1 MERPYRAGLRLGVGA
16 GLVAALILA
25 GIDIGQA
32 AGKAGG
38 MGFAPVVL
46 ALWGTLGV
54 VIGGVVGVVA
64 GAINATWGDEAIVR
78 GVRRLRTDHELDVT
92 YAALVLAVAAMLVLL
107 ALLVSRLAVPL
118 VAGVQRQSVG
128 ALLLGVVIAAVV
140 PVLAALMIPVFRVT
154 RRIAGRLPA
163 LGTTPRT
170 IGLLVLGPVTLTGA
184 ALFFIFTRLDWRAL
198 GMGSLGALVG
208 LPVLTLAVA
217 GIAARPLRVRLARWR
232 SRGWFVLVGA
242 VIVVVLAPVLLM
254 GKPSRAVEIA
264 VTEHSLIGPRVI
276 PRLKKMFDKDGD
288 GFSNFFSATMPDC
301 DDHNKK
307 VNPDADEVPGNGI
320 DDNCE
325 GGDRAA
331 DATEPHNGSGSGS
344 GSAGSGSGTGTGTGT
359 GSGTGSGGGSAVV
372 PVANRLI
379 KFDGN
384 VLWVMIDTVRAD
396 RLGVAGYKRD
406 GKSLTPVLDKLAGEA
421 VWFTHAYAQAPNTP
435 RSVPSFWTS
444 RYPSQVKLDPSVDPN
459 YPTVLDDN
467 VTLFEALQPAGL
479 RTVGVTSHFFFCD
492 GVRRKGECDGFKKPK
507 KSNIGQGADD
517 WTNDGVLDVE
527 GSNHDI
533 AAPRIIPRAI
543 KKLEDLGKSK
553 QRFAMFVHLFD
564 PHSTYMEHE
573 GFPANSLKGTPGL
586 MFKYDYEVA
595 FDDQWIGKLIDAL
608 AANGLADNTMIVV
621 MADHGEAFA
630 VHTFAGEQ
638 MFFHGQT
645 LYDELLHVP
654 VLIKVPGVAPRKV
667 DDVVQLIDLAPTV
680 VDVLGIAKPAPWVGR
695 SLVPAMLGQAL
706 PPQPSY
712 AELLSAPSWP
722 HKAKSM
728 ISGDGKWHLFF
739 RQEDKRY
746 ELYDLT
752 KDPAEKTDVFTATPD
767 VGNAM
772 VKQLN
777 DWLEVGL
784 KHPPGG

>member
-1 MERPYRAGLRLGVGA
+1 
-16 GLVAALILA
+16 
-25 GIDIGQA
+25 
-32 AGKAGG
+32 
-38 MGFAPVVL
+38 
-46 ALWGTLGV
+46 
-54 VIGGVVGVVA
+54 
-64 GAINATWGDEAIVR
+64 
-78 GVRRLRTDHELDVT
+78 
-92 YAALVLAVAAMLVLL
+92 
-107 ALLVSRLAVPL
+107 VP
-118 VAGVQRQSVG
+118 A
-128 ALLLGVVIAAVV
+128 
-140 PVLAALMIPVFRVT
+140 
-154 RRIAGRLPA
+154 
-163 LGTTPRT
+163 
-170 IGLLVLGPVTLTGA
+170 
-184 ALFFIFTRLDWRAL
+184 
-198 GMGSLGALVG
+198 
-208 LPVLTLAVA
+208 
-217 GIAARPLRVRLARWR
+217 
-232 SRGWFVLVGA
+232 
-242 VIVVVLAPVLLM
+242 
-254 GKPSRAVEIA
+254 
-264 VTEHSLIGPRVI
+264 
-276 PRLKKMFDKDGD
+276 
-288 GFSNFFSATMPDC
+288 
-301 DDHNKK
+301 
-307 VNPDADEVPGNGI
+307 
-320 DDNCE
+320 
-325 GGDRAA
+325 
-331 DATEPHNGSGSGS
+331 
-344 GSAGSGSGTGTGTGT
+344 
-359 GSGTGSGGGSAVV
+359 
-372 PVANRLI
+372 ANRLI

-396 RLGVAGYKRD
+396 RLGAAGYQRD
-406 GKSLTPVLDKLAGEA
+406 GKSLTPVLDKLAGES
-421 VWFTHAYAQAPNTP
+421 VYFTHAYAQAPNTP

-444 RYPSQVKLDPSVDPN
+444 RYPSQVKQDPTVDPN

-479 RTVGVTSHFFFCD
+479 RTIGVTSHFFFCD

-507 KSNIGQGADD
+507 KSNIEQGSDE

-533 AAPRIIPRAI
+533 AAPRIVPRAI
-543 KKLEDLGKSK
+543 KRLEDLGKSK

-573 GFPANSLKGTPGL
+573 GFPANTLKGTPGL

-595 FDDQWIGKLIDAL
+595 FDDQWIGKLLDAL
-608 AANGLADNTMIVV
+608 AANGLQDNTMVIV

-630 VHTFAGEQ
+630 VHTFAGQQ

-654 VLIKVPGVAPRKV
+654 VLMRVPGVAPRKV

-680 VDVLGIAKPAPWVGR
+680 VDVLGLAKPAPWVGR

-706 PPQPSY
+706 PAQPAF

-728 ISGDGKWHLFF
+728 YSADGKWHLFF

-752 KDPAEKTDVFTATPD
+752 KDPAENTDVFTSTPAIGD
-767 VGNAM
+767 AM